1 MNKRNLLLL
10 IFMFLCQISFSQKQK
25 SRFKTI
31 AFYTNRND
39 RAHISFVK
47 EANVWFPEIAKKHHF
62 EYDTTSNWAN
72 MNDDFLSKYQL
83 VLFFDTRPELPSQR
97 LAFERFMKNGGAWI
111 GFHFAGFA
119 LNNSDFPQN
128 WDWYHNEFLGVGQ
141 YKSNTWRPVSAI
153 LKVEDMKSPFTKK
166 IPETFSSAPNEWYR
180 WERNIRENK
189 DISVILSV
197 DPKSFPLGTGP
208 KLHEI
213 WHEGDYPIA
222 WTNKNYRMLYMN
234 MGHNDIDYEQK
245 TYKELS
251 RQFENKIQ
259 NQFILNV
266 VLYLGKKSKRTVFFL
281 KST

>member
-1 MNKRNLLLL
+1 MKKRNILLL
-10 IFMFLCQISFSQKQK
+10 IFLFFYQISFSQKQK
-25 SRFKTI
+25 NKFKAV

-47 EANVWFPEIAKKHHF
+47 EANIWFPEMAKKHHF
-62 EYDTTSNWAN
+62 EYDTTSNWKN
-72 MNDDFLSKYQL
+72 MNIAFLAKYQL
-83 VLFFDTRPELPSQR
+83 VLFFDTRPEEPAQR

-119 LNNSDFPQN
+119 LNNSDFPEN

-153 LKVEDMKSPFTKK
+153 LKVEDSKSPFTKK
-166 IPETFSSAPNEWYR
+166 IPETFKSAPNEWYR

-189 DISVILSV
+189 DIKVILSV
-197 DPKSFPLGTGP
+197 HPKSFPLGTGP
-208 KLHEI
+208 KPHEI

-222 WTNKNYRMLYMN
+222 WTNKNYNMLYMN

-251 RQFENKIQ
+251 HQFDNKIQ
-259 NQFILNV
+259 NQFILNA
-266 VLYLGKKSKRTVFFL
+266 VLSLGKKPKF
-281 KST
+281 

>member
-1 MNKRNLLLL
+1 MKKRNILLL
-10 IFMFLCQISFSQKQK
+10 IFLFSCQITFAQKQNK
-25 SRFKTI
+25 KFKAI

-47 EANVWFPEIAKKHHF
+47 EANVWFPKMAKKHHF

-72 MNDDFLSKYQL
+72 MNDDFLRKYQL
-83 VLFFDTRPELPSQR
+83 VLFFDTRPEEASQR

-111 GFHFAGFA
+111 GFHFAAFA

-153 LKVEDMKSPFTKK
+153 LQVEDAKSPFTKK
-166 IPETFSSAPNEWYR
+166 IPVTFKSAPNEWYR

-189 DISVILSV
+189 DIEVILSV
-197 DPKSFPLGTGP
+197 HPSSFPLGTGP
-208 KLHEI
+208 KVHEI
-213 WHEGDYPIA
+213 WNDGDYPIA

-251 RQFENKIQ
+251 HQFDNKTQ
-259 NQFILNV
+259 NQFILNA
-266 VLYLGKKSKRTVFFL
+266 VLELGKILKYSK
-281 KST
+281 KH